1 MKLPTLLMDSRRLN
15 QVLGN
20 LLSNALKFSSDGS
33 EIEVGAHG
41 AAGSEVI
48 VWVKDTGTGIPTD
61 QLEQIFDKYR
71 QLSSGKNSGY
81 KDTGLGLV
89 ICKKIVEA
97 HGGRIWVES
106 KEGAGSTFFFSLP
119 VGALGRSEM
128 MPGANSGQSA

>member
-1 MKLPTLLMDSRRLN
+1 MN

-20 LLSNALKFSSDGS
+20 LLNNALKFSRDGA

-41 AAGSEVI
+41 AAGGELI

-71 QLSSGKNSGY
+71 QVSSGKNTGY
-81 KDTGLGLV
+81 KGTGLGLV

-106 KEGAGSTFFFSLP
+106 KEGTGSTFFFSLP
-119 VGALGRSEM
+119 VGALGRSETTR
-128 MPGANSGQSA
+128 GANSGKSA